1 MTNRQ
6 VAAAA
11 TRKKLID
18 TTDQLIRKKGYDS
31 ISVED
36 ITKASGVAKG
46 TFYNYFKKKEDII
59 QALTQSHLSDLTA
72 QIPKLGNQD
81 PQDSIRH
88 YLNAYLQVVVDSDVQ
103 LARQWIRYI
112 VEPTNHQK
120 WEFDL
125 GSLEQLLTN
134 LVQEGRLSAAT
145 PVTPLAQLL
154 TTEIYGLVFSWCI
167 SPETIDPLKDI
178 NTFCDLQLAAI
189 LKDYLTKTSE

>member
-11 TRKKLID
+11 TRKKLIE
-18 TTDQLIRKKGYDS
+18 TTDQLIRAKGYEA

-46 TFYNYFKKKEDII
+46 TFYNYFKKKEDVI

-81 PQDSIRH
+81 PETSIRH
-88 YLNAYLQVVVDSDVQ
+88 YLTAYLQVVVDSDVR
-103 LARQWIRYI
+103 LARQWVRYI

-120 WEFDL
+120 WAFDV
-125 GSLEQLLTN
+125 GSLEQLVTN
-134 LVQEGRLSAAT
+134 LVQEGRLTTAT
-145 PVTPLAQLL
+145 PVTSLAQLL

-167 SPETIDPLKDI
+167 SPETVDPLKDI
-178 NTFCDLQLAAI
+178 KTFCDLQLAAI
-189 LKDYLTKTSE
+189 LQTYLPKTSV

>member
-6 VAAAA
+6 IAAAA
-11 TRKKLID
+11 TRKKLIE
-18 TTDQLIRKKGYDS
+18 TTDQLIREKGYES

-36 ITKASGVAKG
+36 ITQASGVAKG

-72 QIPKLGNQD
+72 QIPKLGNED
-81 PQDSIRH
+81 PQVSVRH
-88 YLNAYLQVVVDSDVQ
+88 YLNAYLQVVVDSEVE
-103 LARQWIRYI
+103 LARQWVRYI

-125 GSLEQLLTN
+125 NSLQQLLRN
-134 LVQEGRLSAAT
+134 LVQEGRLSNQT
-145 PVTPLAQLL
+145 PVAQLAQLL

-167 SPETIDPLKDI
+167 SPETVDPLKDI

-189 LKDYLTKTSE
+189 LEDYSNKTSE